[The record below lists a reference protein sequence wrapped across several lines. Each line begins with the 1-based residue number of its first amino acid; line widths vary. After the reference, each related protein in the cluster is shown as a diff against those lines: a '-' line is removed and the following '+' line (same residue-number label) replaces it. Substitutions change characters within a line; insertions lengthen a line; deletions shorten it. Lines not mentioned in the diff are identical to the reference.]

1 MILKIV
7 GRANIFVITN
17 TISYFKKNFI
27 FKMSRAA
34 KCFPATKDMNFTT
47 WHNVHVISTNLFGTI
62 LFLSTSNPLNAFI
75 SLSQK
80 QKSSLYSMYLSHNK
94 QLKQPL
100 DILFRIIFIS
110 NMTYILVQGSCYR

>member
-1 MILKIV
+1 M
-7 GRANIFVITN
+7 
-17 TISYFKKNFI
+17 
-27 FKMSRAA
+27 
-34 KCFPATKDMNFTT
+34 FPSNKRYELYNMTQRPRD
-47 WHNVHVISTNLFGTI
+47 LFGTI

-110 NMTYILVQGSCYR
+110 NMTYILVQGSCYL